1 MTHYMLGVDIG
12 TTSTKAVLFTQQG
25 KIIQQENKGYPLHT
39 PDISTAEQDPEEIF
53 QAVLHVISKVIAKSN
68 ISAKDLQFI
77 SFSSAM
83 HSVIAMDE
91 HDQPLTQCITWA
103 DNRSEAWARKIKEE
117 MNGHEVYKRTGTPI
131 HPMSPLSKLAWIVN
145 EKPEIA
151 SKAKKYIGIKEY
163 VFKKLFDQYVVDHSL
178 ASAMGMM
185 NLKELNWDKEA
196 LTIAGVTTEQ
206 LSRLVPT
213 TETFTN
219 CHEEYAKQL
228 GISSETTFVIGA
240 SDGVLS
246 NIGVNAIGK
255 GEVAVTI
262 GTSGAIR
269 TVIDRP
275 QTDEKGRIFCYA
287 LTEKHWVIGGPV
299 NNGGMVLRWIRDEF
313 ASSEVETAKRLGI
326 DPYEVLIKIA
336 ERVRPGADGLLF
348 HPYLAGERAPLWN
361 PDVRGSFFGLTMSHK
376 KEHMIRAA
384 LEGVIYNLY
393 TVFLAL
399 LEVMDEPVVRIQA
412 TGGFARSDVWRQM
425 MADIFDLEV
434 IVPES
439 YESSCLGACILGL
452 YAIGEIE
459 SFDVVSDMIGST
471 HKHTPIEEDVQ
482 EYRELLPIFINVSR
496 VLEKEY
502 ASIAK
507 YQRGL
512 SKNTN

>member
-25 KIIQQENKGYPLHT
+25 EIIQQENKGYPLHT

-206 LSRLVPT
+206 LSKLVPT

-246 NIGVNAIGK
+246 NIGVN
-255 GEVAVTI
+255 
-262 GTSGAIR
+262 
-269 TVIDRP
+269 VI
-275 QTDEKGRIFCYA
+275 
-287 LTEKHWVIGGPV
+287 
-299 NNGGMVLRWIRDEF
+299 
-313 ASSEVETAKRLGI
+313 
-326 DPYEVLIKIA
+326 
-336 ERVRPGADGLLF
+336 
-348 HPYLAGERAPLWN
+348 
-361 PDVRGSFFGLTMSHK
+361 
-376 KEHMIRAA
+376 
-384 LEGVIYNLY
+384 
-393 TVFLAL
+393 
-399 LEVMDEPVVRIQA
+399 
-412 TGGFARSDVWRQM
+412 
-425 MADIFDLEV
+425 
-434 IVPES
+434 
-439 YESSCLGACILGL
+439 
-452 YAIGEIE
+452 
-459 SFDVVSDMIGST
+459 
-471 HKHTPIEEDVQ
+471 
-482 EYRELLPIFINVSR
+482 
-496 VLEKEY
+496 
-502 ASIAK
+502 
-507 YQRGL
+507 
-512 SKNTN
+512 